1 MTASLLL
8 GKNARL
14 ERVTSGK
21 FLSPFWHESRDA
33 TSSVIAALPS
43 LVSPVLEAACSRHN
57 EFSQLCLTI
66 NNQDMGP
73 DKATSTYEGLAKELK
88 ALADSGNE
96 LRQANIRLKA
106 EVAGLEQELE
116 DLKVCH

>member
-1 MTASLLL
+1 
-8 GKNARL
+8 
-14 ERVTSGK
+14 
-21 FLSPFWHESRDA
+21 
-33 TSSVIAALPS
+33 
-43 LVSPVLEAACSRHN
+43 
-57 EFSQLCLTI
+57 
-66 NNQDMGP
+66 MGP